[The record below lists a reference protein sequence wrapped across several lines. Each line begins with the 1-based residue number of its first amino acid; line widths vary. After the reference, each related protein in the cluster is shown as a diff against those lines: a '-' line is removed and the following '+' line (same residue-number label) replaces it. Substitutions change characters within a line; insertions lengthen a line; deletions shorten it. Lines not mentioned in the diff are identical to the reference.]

1 MDYRVYCTI
10 SLVCWGLWAYFS
22 KVLTHSLSPIILVFF
37 TSVGSMTAIG
47 LYTILRT
54 KLVVNVSVFW
64 ALLVGVLSALATIF
78 FYQALAKGPASVVVP
93 WTGLYIIIPV
103 ILGFIFF
110 KEPVTTN
117 RIIGLAAAII
127 SIIFLSK

>member
-22 KVLTHSLSPIILVFF
+22 KVLTRSLSPIILVFF
-37 TSVGSMTAIG
+37 TSVGSMTAIC

-54 KLVVNVSVFW
+54 KLVANVSVFW
-64 ALLVGVLSALATIF
+64 AMLVGLLSALATIF

-93 WTGLYIIIPV
+93 WTGLYFIVPV
-103 ILGFIFF
+103 ILGFALL
-110 KEPVTTN
+110 KETITVN
-117 RIIGLAAAII
+117 HIIGIVSAIVAI
-127 SIIFLSK
+127 VFLSK